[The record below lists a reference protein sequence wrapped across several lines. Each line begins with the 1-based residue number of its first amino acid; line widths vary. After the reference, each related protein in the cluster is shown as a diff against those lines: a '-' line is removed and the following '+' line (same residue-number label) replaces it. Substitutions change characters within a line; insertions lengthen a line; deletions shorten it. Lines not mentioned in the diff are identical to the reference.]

1 MRNTLTVKKVFGSP
15 LPYLNCGRSHS
26 LRYWSQLYSSSVYL
40 EWLTAIPGVNRLL
53 RARRLSIKTGRVAYD
68 TISYARAALHRF
80 TGRV

>member
-40 EWLTAIPGVNRLL
+40 EWLTAIPGVNR
-53 RARRLSIKTGRVAYD
+53 
-68 TISYARAALHRF
+68 
-80 TGRV
+80 